1 MFRRLHPDPVSQTS
15 LQLTPLHAEHQQ
27 LGARFVPFSG
37 WEMPVSYSSLIE
49 EHNAVRTQMGM
60 FDISHMGK
68 FLLQGFDVR
77 DQLSRLVPTDLSS
90 LQAGESQYS
99 VLLNSE
105 AGILDDIILYFLG
118 QDPHQPAQETW
129 LVILNAATTSKDWQW
144 LEDHL
149 HGIDLQ
155 DQSREMALL
164 AVQGPQSLAS
174 LQPWFGDSLS
184 QLKRFQHQYFNLH
197 PKASSPP
204 DPDELI
210 FVARTGYTGEDG
222 FELML
227 SPSTGVWL
235 WQHLLQVGVTPCG
248 LGCRDSLRLEA
259 GMHLYGQ
266 DMDESTTPLEAGL
279 SWLITSPLAY
289 IGSEA
294 LQKQRAEGLSR
305 RLIGLRMQ
313 GREIARAGYSVFAE
327 GKEVGTI
334 TSGTYSPTLK
344 VAIALAYVPSAYA
357 STGTPLEVKIRG
369 KLYPAEVVKRPFY
382 RSPSPAPR

>member
-1 MFRRLHPDPVSQTS
+1 
-15 LQLTPLHAEHQQ
+15 
-27 LGARFVPFSG
+27 
-37 WEMPVSYSSLIE
+37 MPVTYASLLK
-49 EHNAVRTQMGM
+49 EHHAVRTQVGM

-68 FLLQGFDVR
+68 FLLRSPYARQ
-77 DQLSRLVPTDLSS
+77 QLSQLVPTDLSL

-105 AGILDDIILYFLG
+105 AGILDDIILYCLG
-118 QDPHQPAQETW
+118 HDPQQPDQETW
-129 LVILNAATTSKDWQW
+129 LLIVNAATTSKDWQW
-144 LEDHL
+144 LTRHL
-149 HGIDLQ
+149 QGVELH
-155 DQSREMALL
+155 DQSRTMTLL
-164 AVQGPQSLAS
+164 AVQGPRSVDILEPLFGAS
-174 LQPWFGDSLS
+174 ISTI
-184 QLKRFQHQYFNLH
+184 KRFQHRYFPLQTEAL
-197 PKASSPP
+197 PLL
-204 DPDELI
+204 DPAESI

-227 SPSTGVWL
+227 SPTTGVSL
-235 WQHLLQVGVTPCG
+235 WQHLLQAGVTPCG

-279 SWLITSPLAY
+279 SWLITSPVPY

-305 RLIGLRMQ
+305 RLIALRMQ
-313 GREIARAGYSVFAE
+313 GREIARAGYGVFAD
-327 GKEVGTI
+327 GKEIGTI
-334 TSGTYSPTLK
+334 TSGTHSPTLTA
-344 VAIALAYVPSAYA
+344 AIALAYVPLAYA
-357 STGTPLEVKIRG
+357 ATGTPLEVKIRG